1 MKLHLPLSLRLV
13 LLGMLSLGTSA
24 LHAASSENVIVK
36 NQNVRETET
45 GTANANYYS
54 LTANAYGSHFGNI
67 SSKSAVEFS
76 YNRTYASVIITT
88 NYSNYYCEPESA
100 AHGGAI
106 FCSGNLTLSYNNNLT
121 FDANLAEAYAEATY
135 TNSNYYEN
143 QYTTAE
149 AYGGAIYS
157 SSYDITITNNAQVVF
172 KNNTAYASHPKLYGD
187 ARGYAYAY
195 GGAIAN
201 LYGDTVIGNNGY
213 VLFDNNAAASGG
225 AAIYTDRGNITLFN
239 NGELEIK
246 NNQKNAFYTQQ
257 GDISLTGNI
266 ELSAY
271 GNKESVFYAENV
283 SLTGSHTANFYNNAA
298 TGSIYGGAVVNS
310 DSLAINQNFSLLF
323 TDNTADYYGG
333 AIKVWY
339 SMLMNNNTTVTF
351 SGNKSYYGGGA
362 ISISGASGESEMNGN
377 GTITFSE
384 NCATATYTRTNN
396 SAKISLSNALGG
408 GALYNSAP
416 LTISN
421 NTQLVFD
428 KNHVTVNG
436 SATSNSAYASYKDVY
451 SYLSLGAYGGA
462 IYSEDPMNFLSN
474 GSITFSNS
482 SVNAKTT
489 SVASNYSESDTE
501 CRASAYSS
509 VHSSAVYLSHSSR
522 ESLWKNNDSIIFK
535 SNTAWASATADTS
548 DAYTYGGVMRLGNYS
563 TLIVDQN
570 DNISYTQNS
579 TEIEA
584 YTVDAYETSLGSWRV
599 AFSYANIY
607 GGVLYLGTDSHLV
620 FQNND
625 CLSFTQN
632 TSTSYSSNM
641 ASISNV
647 SSSRVELTSECDARG
662 GVINCTDGSCDFY
675 NNKLIEFSG
684 NSVTSTASMGG
695 KISGTPISGTV
706 EASSMIRGGVIAL
719 ESATM
724 GLFGND
730 EVIFRENTINATAI
744 KQSTADSRSELY
756 ILTYGAALYVDSAS
770 TFTLGGNHS
779 VIFEKNLEINN
790 DTYRLRSIGSD
801 GILNLSATDATD
813 TITFYDT
820 ITADGTKAVV
830 HLNPDYTDD
839 SGITRSGNGHLIF
852 SGKYTE
858 EHLNQL
864 LKKNGKS
871 RSATSSEITNSRTSY
886 AETTYLH
893 SGQVTIEDGA
903 VYSGATLTLLRA
915 NSGTTTL
922 ELSGGSLNYSSGH
935 ITLQSGTELLLNNCN
950 NNITASTLTL
960 EKGSSLRFSLSSV
973 NTTSALLSFSGYLAA
988 NSGSTLNID
997 CDSVLPESGTYKLLT
1012 VSSIPGTWNN
1022 LTINTH
1028 LGLQN
1033 IRWVNNTLVADF
1045 SKLTWSNSA
1054 GTRKWDSSARNW
1066 SNGSASTTY
1075 SAGKTVEFYD
1085 SGYGS
1090 ITLSGNLAPSLLWM
1104 QNSSGCNYSFTGTGA
1119 LTGSMQLQKRGAGT
1133 LSISTANSYTGGTIL
1148 YAGKLVANHAKAF
1161 GTGKIELLGGT
1172 LDMNDK
1178 ALTNAIY
1185 ASAGSISGGSSYA
1198 GKLYVDGSVNLTE
1211 NLHAGKGVE
1220 INSGELYGKSIVDT
1234 NIIVNAPNQ
1243 TINLGSALNGE
1254 SSISLNSGYLQ
1265 TDSSLNIGAQQSLN
1279 FDGGHLLCDLK
1290 ATDGGTINVTT
1301 HGQVDGD
1308 MSVYDGQL
1316 IFDFGNTL
1324 EVLGNLSINGEVVV
1338 KLNGNYEEDQTYTLI
1353 ETSGNMSIDFSK
1365 LAGEVTQLGDRYGCN
1380 FSTTAQGL
1388 SVTIVEVGTT
1398 LTWAG
1403 GPDDIWC
1410 IQGGVWEDGKVYNDG
1425 DTVILGDGTVT
1436 LRGWLAPRAVH
1447 IKPQENLTVT
1457 AEDDWGYIEGN
1468 DTYIIIEAAPDAT
1481 VIFDVATYH
1490 RGDTI
1495 IRSGTVKFTDNTY
1508 FSNSQIVLEGGT
1520 LDLANKWESCDI
1532 TLTGKASILKGKNH
1546 SGSFT
1551 MLGGELLK
1559 GSVLNS
1565 YWDMNLNGGLINGT
1579 LTCGDTTH
1587 INGVVTIG
1595 DYGKLNTGTLHLHE
1609 DGILTTSAKGLALNA
1624 KTSDLIFNGGKLIS
1638 LNKLTAYSI
1647 TMSGGHLD
1655 MTNAKP
1661 MALTITDEAILR
1673 ENAHIS
1679 LYGKLTAASLE
1690 MNQSSITMNM
1700 APEDVTEKLQP
1711 KPQSLTLKDKY
1722 ATGTLTDSTLKLNG
1736 SMSVAGHLELN
1747 DTTLS
1752 LKDTGAKPKA
1762 LGLTVKGAL
1771 TATENSE
1778 IYATGKVALAS
1789 LMLRDS
1795 SLTICNSKPQ
1805 SLALNGKT
1813 NADKQAIYNNIT
1825 NSSLLLNGSMS
1836 VASHLMLSNATI
1848 QLKDANSAK
1857 PKALGLTVK
1866 GDLWVSD
1873 MSQLYLSGALS
1884 AKNLTLGSGDI
1895 YMTSTKL
1902 QTIKVSN
1909 ELTLN
1914 GGTYLH
1920 FGFSVTQKDVE
1931 KDKVFKILT
1940 FKVLDDDINAAD
1952 LYSLLGLSEEICI
1965 LDFDK
1970 SRKSITLEV
1979 ENYEKWN
1986 KQAEDIRNAELAT
1999 AVEEEAEDMLFAPAT
2014 TAEAMAPEL
2023 KKAAD
2028 TLVQST
2034 WGTVGASRAF
2044 GETIANRGTHATL
2057 LEGGKGA
2064 AWISTMGGSSR
2075 ISSEAGHA
2083 GADYTLT
2090 GAAFGIEAHLSA
2102 DSTLGIAIGN
2112 SWGKVST
2119 FSAYPVDQDST
2130 HAGIY
2135 GNHKLGDTL
2144 SLSWMAAH
2152 TRTESDVNLV
2162 GMPCSWSQDALQLDA
2177 RLTWAKALNAR
2188 TTVSAFVGMQYLA
2201 TDSGECNGI
2210 KTGSLQNLRAEIGV
2224 GATHRFTG
2232 DTMAY
2237 GELSFIGDVVRNNPT
2252 ADLGG
2257 LRSHGTNPGRAGMN
2271 LSVGAT
2277 HRLNDDW
2284 SVNATYNLE
2293 LMQNITSHGLNV
2305 GATYSF

>member
-1 MKLHLPLSLRLV
+1 MKLHLPLSLRLAILSV
-13 LLGMLSLGTSA
+13 LSLGTSA
-24 LHAASSENVIVK
+24 LYAAGNLIVANK
-36 NQNVRETET
+36 TVREVET
-45 GTANANYYS
+45 GTANSSNYT
-54 LTANAYGSHFGNI
+54 LTAKAYAAYSANI
-67 SSKSAVEFS
+67 TYTPEVDFS
-76 YNRTYASVIITT
+76 GNRTYASVIITT
-88 NYSNYYCEPESA
+88 NYSNYYSEPKA
-100 AHGGAI
+100 YAYGGA
-106 FCSGNLTLSYNNNLT
+106 FLCSGNVTLSYNDFLI
-121 FDANLAEAYAEATY
+121 FDANLVEAYAEATY
-135 TNSNYYEN
+135 TNSSYYEN
-143 QYTTAE
+143 QYTTAD

-157 SSYDITITNNAQVVF
+157 SNYNITIANNAQVVF

-187 ARGYAYAY
+187 ARGHAYAY

-213 VLFDNNAAASGG
+213 VLFDNNAAGSGG
-225 AAIYTDRGNITLFN
+225 AAIYTDRGNITLIN
-239 NGELEIK
+239 NGKLEIK
-246 NNQKNAFYTQQ
+246 NNQKKALYSKQ
-257 GDISLTGNI
+257 GYIDLTDNI
-266 ELSAY
+266 ELCAY
-271 GNKESVFYAENV
+271 GNKECVFYAKNV
-283 SLTGSHTANFYNNAA
+283 SLTRSSTADFHDNTA
-298 TGSIYGGAVVNS
+298 TGYTEGGSVFNCYT
-310 DSLAINQNFSLLF
+310 LALNQNHSLLF
-323 TDNTADYYGG
+323 TDNAADYYGG
-333 AIKVWY
+333 AIEVWE
-339 SMLMNNNTTVTF
+339 SLQMNDNTSVTF
-351 SGNKSYYGGGA
+351 SGNESYYSAGA
-362 ISISGASGESEMNGN
+362 ICITGAKGKSEIKGN

-384 NCATATYTRTNN
+384 NCATANFTRTNDKA
-396 SAKISLSNALGG
+396 SISISEALSG
-408 GALYNSAP
+408 GALYSSAE

-451 SYLSLGAYGGA
+451 SYITLGAYGGA
-462 IYSEDPMNFLSN
+462 IYSAEPLNFLSN

-482 SVNAKTT
+482 SVNSKTT
-489 SVASNYSESDTE
+489 SVATNYSESDLE
-501 CRASAYSS
+501 CHASAHSGA
-509 VHSSAVYLSHSSR
+509 HSSAVYLRHNSQ
-522 ESLWKNNDSIIFK
+522 ESLWKGNNSITFK
-535 SNTAWASATADTS
+535 SNTAWASSTADTAE
-548 DAYTYGGVMRLGNYS
+548 AYTYGGVMQLGNYS

-570 DNISYTQNS
+570 GNISYTQNT

-584 YTVDAYETSLGSWRV
+584 YTVDAYETSFGSWRI
-599 AFSYANIY
+599 AYAHADIY
-607 GGVLYLGTDSHLV
+607 GGVLYVGTDSMLV
-620 FQNND
+620 FQNNGN
-625 CLSFTQN
+625 LSFTQN
-632 TSTSYSSNM
+632 TCTSQSSNM
-641 ASISNV
+641 ANVTNV
-647 SSSRVELTSECDARG
+647 SSSRVELTSLCIARG
-662 GVINCTDGSCDFY
+662 GVINCTGGSCDFY
-675 NNKLIEFSG
+675 NNELIEFSG

-695 KISGTPISGTV
+695 KISGTPINATV
-706 EASSMIRGGVIAL
+706 ETNARIRGGVIAL

-724 GLFGND
+724 SLFDNED
-730 EVIFRENTINATAI
+730 VIFRENTINATAV
-744 KQSTADSRSELY
+744 KQSTADSRTELY

-830 HLNPDYTDD
+830 HLNPDYTND
-839 SGITRSGNGHLIF
+839 SGITRSGNGHIIF

-893 SGQVTIEDGA
+893 SGRVTIEDGA

-935 ITLQSGTELLLNNCN
+935 ITLQAGTELLLNNCN

-988 NSGSTLNID
+988 DSGSTLNID

-1012 VSSIPGTWNN
+1012 VSSMPGTWNN

-1075 SAGKTVEFYD
+1075 SASKTVEFYD

-1211 NLHAGKGVE
+1211 NLHAGKGIE

-1338 KLNGNYEEDQTYTLI
+1338 KLNGNYEEDRTYTLI

-1380 FSTTAQGL
+1380 FSATSQGL

-1447 IKPQENLTVT
+1447 IKPQEKLTVT

-1520 LDLANKWESCDI
+1520 LDLANNWESCDI

-1579 LTCGDTTH
+1579 LTCDDTTH

-1638 LNKLTAYSI
+1638 LNKLTAYSL
-1647 TMSGGHLD
+1647 TMSGGQLD

-1661 MALTITDEAILR
+1661 MALTISDQANLR

-1722 ATGTLTDSTLKLNG
+1722 ATGTLTDSSLNLNG
-1736 SMSVAGHLELN
+1736 SMSVAGNLELHH
-1747 DTTLS
+1747 TTLS

-1771 TATENSE
+1771 TATDNSE

-1789 LMLRDS
+1789 LMLQDS
-1795 SLTICNSKPQ
+1795 TLTICNSKPQ

-1895 YMTSTKL
+1895 YMTSTKQ

-1931 KDKVFKILT
+1931 KDKAFKILT
-1940 FKVLDDDINAAD
+1940 FKVLDDDIKAAD

-2044 GETIANRGTHATL
+2044 GDTIANRGTHATL

-2090 GAAFGIEAHLSA
+2090 GAAFGIEAHLST

-2119 FSAYPVDQDST
+2119 FSAYPVDQDSS

-2135 GNHKLGDTL
+2135 GNHKLSDTL

-2188 TTVSAFVGMQYLA
+2188 TSVNAFGGLQYLA

-2210 KTGSLQNLRAEIGV
+2210 KSGSLQNLRAEIGV

-2277 HRLNDDW
+2277 HSLNDDW

-2305 GATYSF
+2305 GATYNF